1 MPSTSSFFQNKGAVA
16 GVFVV
21 VGLAATAIV
30 FFILFWFRRRRK
42 TRRLD
47 HDTVVAA
54 TLAEHGYGRQS
65 LIDADDN
72 LPVNDQSPR
81 ANSTPSGSGSS
92 GDMRRA
98 STPSM
103 TLSALNTGLGST
115 GYGRQSHNPPYLAD
129 SLGHTYN
136 PYTDTQAQY
145 QNPDPGPSDSGGM
158 PYFSLPSISGVGR
171 PFFSH
176 GPEDSTGSNEP
187 LLGGKTGSDSPP
199 EPATPAIPPR
209 NPLRLVGGAASERG
223 SNNGQVGGRNSNDE
237 DGDYEDGDFEYEA
250 LRKRSLKVCSGAVDP
265 MCPLLMTYF
274 RFETT
279 RISLSSLE

>member
-1 MPSTSSFFQNKGAVA
+1 MFSFFRNKGAVA

-54 TLAEHGYGRQS
+54 TLAEHGFGRHS
-65 LIDADDN
+65 LIDADDDHH
-72 LPVNDQSPR
+72 VNDLGQR
-81 ANSTPSGSGSS
+81 TTSTPSGSGSS

-103 TLSALNTGLGST
+103 TLGGLNTGLVST
-115 GYGRQSHNPPYLAD
+115 GAYGQQSHNPPYPAD
-129 SLGHTYN
+129 SFGHTYN
-136 PYTDTQAQY
+136 PYTDNQASYHSQY
-145 QNPDPGPSDSGGM
+145 PGPSNSGGA
-158 PYFSLPSISGVGR
+158 PYFSLPSVSGVR

-176 GPEDSTGSNEP
+176 GPEDSMGSNEP
-187 LLGGKTGSDSPP
+187 LLGGNSGTNTPP

-209 NPLRLVGGAASERG
+209 NPLRLLGGAGSVRG
-223 SNNGQVGGRNSNDE
+223 SSSGGRVSNDGNGGYE
-237 DGDYEDGDFEYEA
+237 DGDDFEYEA
-250 LRKRSLKVCSGAVDP
+250 LRKHSLKVWCRSHVPLHFLSAHDP
-265 MCPLLMTYF
+265 F
-274 RFETT
+274 
-279 RISLSSLE
+279 